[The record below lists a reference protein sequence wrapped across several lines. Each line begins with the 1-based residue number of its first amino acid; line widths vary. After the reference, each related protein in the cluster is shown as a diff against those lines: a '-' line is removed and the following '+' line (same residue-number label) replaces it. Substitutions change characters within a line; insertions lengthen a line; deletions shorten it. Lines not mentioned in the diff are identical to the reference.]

1 MRVLISAES
10 FLPRSNGVTN
20 SVLRA
25 AEYLTRNGH
34 QVLIIASG
42 EGPSEVNGVTVRR
55 VPALALQSFA
65 QIDIPGISRSSIVKI
80 IREFAPDIVH
90 LASPFLLGEQVRKAA
105 ITCSVPVVAN
115 FQTDVSGFI
124 NFYGLTTA
132 KSFVER
138 RIRRIHNGST
148 ITLAPSSDTERY
160 LREIGIKGIHRWGRG
175 VDLKQ
180 FNPGWRSSS
189 LRRSWGADSDTCVI
203 GFVGRLAPE
212 KQVHK
217 LAFLKDVGVLTGK
230 KVKFVIVGDGPSRST
245 LEKSFS
251 TALFLGHL
259 SGQALSKA
267 MASMDLLVTTGENET
282 FCQVIQEAMAAG
294 LPVIAPEIGGPR
306 DLINPEVTGLF
317 YTPGEELDIRKR
329 VLTLVNFPEKREQMS
344 LAAFNSVQDRTWD
357 SVCADLVEIY
367 ENVLNA
373 QVRSGRAS

>member
-1 MRVLISAES
+1 
-10 FLPRSNGVTN
+10 
-20 SVLRA
+20 
-25 AEYLTRNGH
+25 
-34 QVLIIASG
+34 
-42 EGPSEVNGVTVRR
+42 
-55 VPALALQSFA
+55 
-65 QIDIPGISRSSIVKI
+65 
-80 IREFAPDIVH
+80 
-90 LASPFLLGEQVRKAA
+90 
-105 ITCSVPVVAN
+105 
-115 FQTDVSGFI
+115 
-124 NFYGLTTA
+124 
-132 KSFVER
+132 
-138 RIRRIHNGST
+138 
-148 ITLAPSSDTERY
+148 
-160 LREIGIKGIHRWGRG
+160 
-175 VDLKQ
+175 
-180 FNPGWRSSS
+180 
-189 LRRSWGADSDTCVI
+189 VI

-230 KVKFVIVGDGPSRST
+230 KVKFVIVGDGPSRSA

-259 SGQALSKA
+259 SGHALSKA

-329 VLTLVNFPEKREQMS
+329 VLTLLNFPEKREQMS